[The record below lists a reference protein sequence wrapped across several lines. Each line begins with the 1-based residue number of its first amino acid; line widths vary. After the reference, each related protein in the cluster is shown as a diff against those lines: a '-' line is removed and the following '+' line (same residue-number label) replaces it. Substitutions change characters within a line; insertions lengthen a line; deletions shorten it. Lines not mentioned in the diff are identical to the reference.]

1 MKRHKYLNSTANT
14 REARMDRILS
24 FSCLASNSPRCFL
37 LADYAGGVH
46 ALTMTQST
54 WPVFRILCAKWDGN
68 R

>member
-1 MKRHKYLNSTANT
+1 MRRHKYLNSTANT

-24 FSCLASNSPRCFL
+24 FSCLASNSLRCFL

-54 WPVFRILCAKWDGN
+54 
-68 R
+68 

>member
-1 MKRHKYLNSTANT
+1 MSGSATGVKQGNAIMMRQKYLNSTANT

-24 FSCLASNSPRCFL
+24 FGCLASNSLRRFL

-54 WPVFRILCAKWDGN
+54 
-68 R
+68 